1 MEDDSAMKASSG
13 DHKLTTAVARTDE
26 IPMDEARAVVEQAFY
41 AYLAQQIPDKFLT
54 DNRRHH
60 VMHAERPLGD
70 MLRQIGRRVPG
81 LRATLRRLRSVAG
94 RGESLSLSALVRPS
108 SPYHASFKPVYEA
121 IAYPQTWNQRPAML

>member
-1 MEDDSAMKASSG
+1 MKASSG

-70 MLRQIGRRVPG
+70 MLRQIRRRVPG
-81 LRATLRRLRSVAG
+81 LRATLRRLMSVAG
-94 RGESLSLSALVRPS
+94 QGGSLSLSALVRPS